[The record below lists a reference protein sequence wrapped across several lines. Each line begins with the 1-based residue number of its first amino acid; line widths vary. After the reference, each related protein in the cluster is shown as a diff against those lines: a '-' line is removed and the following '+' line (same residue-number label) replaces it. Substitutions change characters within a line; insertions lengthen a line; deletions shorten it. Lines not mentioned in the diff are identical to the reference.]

1 MKYTQS
7 LTIALVVSVSVALLE
22 FVGGSILGS
31 VALRADAFHV
41 VTDVFAISLSIGAL
55 WASSRPPQG
64 ELTYGYH
71 RFEVLASLVGGVS
84 LFGIALYVVYEAYS
98 KFFSA
103 QQFNVNG
110 TIVLGLLAAGLNV
123 FSSSLINP
131 TLGQQVDLNLAS
143 TRYHMFADGLSSLSV
158 VLGATLVHFTGIKI
172 IDPIVAIIIAGV
184 ITLNAFSII
193 RQSGSIILEKSPI
206 ENLEMF
212 RKDLARI
219 VGINDVHDLHVW
231 RICSHITVASM
242 HVRVDPGLRDTNSVR
257 SRLEDV
263 IRAYGIQHLT
273 VQIED
278 AGCTQT
284 HGHQ

>member
-1 MKYTQS
+1 MKDTQS

-22 FVGGSILGS
+22 FVGGSIFGS

-41 VTDVFAISLSIGAL
+41 VTDIFAISLSIGSL

-71 RFEVLASLVGGVS
+71 RFEVIASLVGGIS

-98 KFFSA
+98 KFLSP

-110 TIVLGLLAAGLNV
+110 TIVLGLLAVGLNV
-123 FSSSLINP
+123 FASSLINP
-131 TLGQQVDLNLAS
+131 TRGQQVDLNLAS

-158 VLGATLVHFTGIKI
+158 VLGATLVHFTGIEI
-172 IDPIVAIIIAGV
+172 IDPMVAILIAGV
-184 ITLNAFSII
+184 ITLNAFSIT
-193 RQSGSIILEKSPI
+193 RQVGAIILEKSPI

-212 RKDLARI
+212 RKDLTHI
-219 VGINDVHDLHVW
+219 IGINDIHDLHVW

-242 HVRVDPGLRDTNSVR
+242 HVCVDPRLRDANYVR
-257 SRLEDV
+257 DKIEAV
-263 IRAYGIQHLT
+263 IKAYGIQHST

-278 AGCTQT
+278 TGCTQT
-284 HGHQ
+284 HEHK